1 MRIKDRLRREVRM
14 SVLQRQSM
22 IIVTLLG
29 TLFLLSVW
37 PRFLEDALSVHWLV
51 YILMIAIA
59 VIPLARRGGGS

>member
-1 MRIKDRLRREVRM
+1 MKMMDRLRREVRM

-29 TLFLLSVW
+29 TLLLLSVW
-37 PRFLEDALSVHWLV
+37 PRFLDDALSVHWLV

-59 VIPLARRGGGS
+59 ATPLVRRGDGS

>member
-1 MRIKDRLRREVRM
+1 MRIMDRLRREVRM

-29 TLFLLSVW
+29 TLLLLSVW
-37 PRFLEDALSVHWLV
+37 PRFLKDALSVHWLV

-59 VIPLARRGGGS
+59 VIPFVRRGGGS